1 MRERERTSFSCIGA
15 LKEKLIT
22 INTLLKR
29 KRKISKERGERG
41 VWCCLAFLVPLFS
54 LSLSRS
60 ISQETSDSRHLLL
73 SLSSSVCV
81 YTLYCWCCLFESL
94 KNLYCTAERV
104 HGRGR
109 KKREGPVHCWSE
121 LFQGRKLLFQ
131 HFKSFINACLPL
143 SLWFASHN
151 VYSSP
156 LSLSLSLVCIR

>member
-1 MRERERTSFSCIGA
+1 MNEWMNGMIFSMLELMRERERTSFSCIGA

-29 KRKISKERGERG
+29 ERKISKERGERG

-73 SLSSSVCV
+73 SLSSSVRV

-109 KKREGPVHCWSE
+109 KKREGPVA
-121 LFQGRKLLFQ
+121 LLVRAFPRTETA
-131 HFKSFINACLPL
+131 FPTF
-143 SLWFASHN
+143 
-151 VYSSP
+151 
-156 LSLSLSLVCIR
+156 